1 MRKMTQSNLSTAFAG
16 ESQAHMKYL
25 LFAEK
30 AESEYPDVARL
41 FRAIAYAELV
51 HAGNHL
57 EALGGIKGI
66 LDNLQTAIDGETFET
81 EEMYP
86 AYFEVAKLQEEK
98 SAMRSFIYARQA
110 EKVHA
115 GLYAKA
121 KAAVSSGAD
130 ASFEAVYVCSVCG
143 HTVVGEAPDK
153 CPVCAQ
159 SREKFRKF

>member
-1 MRKMTQSNLSTAFAG
+1 MRKMTESNLSTAFAG

-25 LFAEK
+25 LFAER
-30 AESEYPDVARL
+30 AEGEYPNIARL
-41 FRAIAYAELV
+41 FRAIAYAERV

-57 EALGGIKGI
+57 AALGSIKGI
-66 LDNLQTAIDGETFET
+66 LDNLETAIDGETFET

-98 SAMRSFIYARQA
+98 TASRSFVYARQA

-115 GLYAKA
+115 GLYQQARES
-121 KAAVSSGAD
+121 VSGGSDLQVEGI
-130 ASFEAVYVCSVCG
+130 YVCSVCG
-143 HTVVGEAPDK
+143 HTAVGEAPDK

-159 SREKFRKF
+159 PREKYKTF